1 MDQNFSMEIYGES
14 DSEAEVDQFIWD
26 FMNDPVEAQIEAQI
40 RAQIDAQHIGTS
52 TENRRF
58 RRRYI
63 ERGHATARDRLMSD
77 YFSENPVYN
86 DFRRRYRMK
95 RHLFLRIVQTL
106 SSWSP
111 YFCQWSDAF
120 GKVGFS
126 PLHKCTV
133 AMRMLAYGTPTD
145 LWDENL

>member
-1 MDQNFSMEIYGES
+1 MSMKIDKES
-14 DSEAEVDQFIWD
+14 DSEDEVDQFIWD

-40 RAQIDAQHIGTS
+40 RAQIESQHIGMS
-52 TENRRF
+52 TPNQRF
-58 RRRYI
+58 HRRYI
-63 ERGHATARDRLMSD
+63 ERGREGARDRLMSD

-86 DFRRRYRMK
+86 DFQFRRRYRMK
-95 RHLFLRIVQTL
+95 RHLFLKIVQTL
-106 SSWSP
+106 SEWSP
-111 YFCQWSDAF
+111 YFVQRSDAF

-133 AMRMLAYGTPTD
+133 AMRMLAYGTPAD